1 MPATWDDF
9 EAVDAPAKG
18 AATNW
23 ADFEP
28 VDPPG
33 RKRFPS
39 PAKGVPGLPM
49 PEDFVRLS
57 PAEQEEYGRTGEMM
71 MPENPAV
78 TLSRAG
84 KGLAGGLADVGTL
97 PQRDTGEEG
106 VFPNAR
112 AGLALEKMP
121 IETTM
126 EQPTTPKGIS
136 FPYKVASGLLETTP
150 KLAAVAASG
159 PGAPLTAGFV
169 FGTDERGAFHPDDA
183 AVAAALPF
191 VGKYSGEIVGTLA
204 QKLGVTG
211 ARALEIWKA
220 AGALTGAA
228 GYLATIDES
237 KIENL
242 PPEQRDQ
249 ARIDMVAGL
258 IGQSVLGPMGVER
271 KPIPEEVT
279 RASGVLPRAGAAAQ
293 EVITGEDLEMP
304 TGGRPPM
311 RPKRNQP
318 VMVPG
323 TPAEERLTVT
333 EEIRRA
339 KADTLNKIKALFPE
353 AKLNNEQARVF
364 RDLAFPKGEAPEEPG
379 PGPEPE
385 GGAPKP
391 AAPEEAPQLKRAREV
406 LAHPLD
412 IFRRVQ
418 RKRSASARDWTRRG
432 PSLAELRAMEAK
444 ARAEGRSERH

>member
-1 MPATWDDF
+1 MVNRCLWRGINNAGAWDEF

-159 PGAPLTAGFV
+159 PAAPLTAGFV
-169 FGTDERGAFHPDDA
+169 FGTDERGSFHPDEA

-318 VMVPG
+318 VMVP
-323 TPAEERLTVT
+323 ER
-333 EEIRRA
+333 
-339 KADTLNKIKALFPE
+339 
-353 AKLNNEQARVF
+353 
-364 RDLAFPKGEAPEEPG
+364 
-379 PGPEPE
+379 
-385 GGAPKP
+385 
-391 AAPEEAPQLKRAREV
+391 
-406 LAHPLD
+406 
-412 IFRRVQ
+412 Q
-418 RKRSASARDWTRRG
+418 RKSV
-432 PSLAELRAMEAK
+432 
-444 ARAEGRSERH
+444 